1 MANKKPTITLGKGTP
16 ATPATR
22 PVSAKPSQASQ
33 VRAAQKTTSTG
44 ITTRPDGR
52 SQSEGRSGRQ
62 SISKATV
69 STADTRNP
77 YSVRAGINQ
86 NNKPGAGRVTGTM
99 GRPKPSTPPKV
110 TGVTPPTQPPK
121 PKPTAGTTNT
131 IRATGG
137 NSNYDKVNRLS
148 AASASRPQQN
158 PTAAANLAKSQQMLR
173 SQLGP
178 FINGARGLGVQAIAE
193 TVAPRPA
200 SARAGLKEGQ
210 AAANAAIKAK
220 GKSADSFGGQY
231 QKPAAGAKPKPAPKM
246 SKAKSFDNA
255 FASARNSGMSSF
267 VWDGKRY
274 TTKFK

>member
-52 SQSEGRSGRQ
+52 AQSEGRSGRQ

-69 STADTRNP
+69 SNSGQGVTP
-77 YSVRAGINQ
+77 GSAG
-86 NNKPGAGRVTGTM
+86 GRVT
-99 GRPKPSTPPKV
+99 
-110 TGVTPPTQPPK
+110 TGAFDRQVTPPPQSPN
-121 PKPTAGTTNT
+121 PKPTGGTTNT

-137 NSNYDKVNRLS
+137 NSSYDKINRLS
-148 AASASRPQQN
+148 TQASPMGGRSPAASQPRRM

-173 SQLGP
+173 SQVGP
-178 FINGARGLGVQAIAE
+178 FINGARGLGIQAIAE

-200 SARAGLKEGQ
+200 SARAGRKEGQ
-210 AAANAAIKAK
+210 AAANATIKAK

-274 TTKFK
+274 STKLK

>member
-1 MANKKPTITLGKGTP
+1 MATKKPTITLGKGTP
-16 ATPATR
+16 STPATR

-33 VRAAQKTTSTG
+33 VRAAQKTTSSG

-52 SQSEGRSGRQ
+52 AQSEGRSGRQ
-62 SISKATV
+62 SISKASV
-69 STADTRNP
+69 SNSGQGVTP
-77 YSVRAGINQ
+77 GSAG
-86 NNKPGAGRVTGTM
+86 GRVT
-99 GRPKPSTPPKV
+99 
-110 TGVTPPTQPPK
+110 TGAFDRQVTPPPQSPS
-121 PKPTAGTTNT
+121 PKPTGGTTST

-137 NSNYDKVNRLS
+137 NSSYNKINRLS
-148 AASASRPQQN
+148 EASASRPQQK

-173 SQLGP
+173 NQVGP
-178 FINGARGLGVQAIAE
+178 LVNGARGLGIQAIAE

-200 SARAGLKEGQ
+200 SARAGLKVGQ
-210 AAANAAIKAK
+210 AAANATIKAK

-231 QKPAAGAKPKPAPKM
+231 QKPASGAKPKPAPKM

-274 TTKFK
+274 STNMK